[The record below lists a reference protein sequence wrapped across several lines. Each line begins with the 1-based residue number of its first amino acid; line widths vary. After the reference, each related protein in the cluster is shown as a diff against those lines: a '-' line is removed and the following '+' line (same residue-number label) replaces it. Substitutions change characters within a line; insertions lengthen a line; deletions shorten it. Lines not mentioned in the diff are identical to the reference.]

1 MKRLLLA
8 VALLP
13 LALHAQSANVVAGLQ
28 EDVSSLRDEVR
39 KLREEV
45 SELREAQ
52 TALANK
58 AATAPAPGAGA
69 ADINARIA
77 AVDTAQAAARRADRA
92 EILAEVARKQAALE
106 ASVNKALAEQAAQV
120 NAALRSGN
128 ATAPRIEKPAT
139 PVTRPTG
146 PAKPVAMPSDMPKSG
161 VKYMV
166 QSGDSVPRI
175 AKKFNS
181 KSAWILAA
189 NGLRSNADLK
199 AQVEIIVPQADDA
212 PAGDAAK

>member
-13 LALHAQSANVVAGLQ
+13 LAVHAQSANVVAGLQ

-45 SELREAQ
+45 AELREAN

-69 ADINARIA
+69 ADLNARIA
-77 AVDTAQAAARRADRA
+77 AVDTAQTAARKSDRA
-92 EILAEVARKQAALE
+92 EILAEVARKNAALE
-106 ASVNKALAEQAAQV
+106 ASVDKALADQAARV

-128 ATAPRIEKPAT
+128 AAT
-139 PVTRPTG
+139 PPA
-146 PAKPVAMPSDMPKSG
+146 AKPVAPVAKPVPTTPVATPSDMPKSG
-161 VKYMV
+161 VKYRV
-166 QSGDSVPRI
+166 QSGDSVSRI
-175 AKKFNS
+175 AKKMNS
-181 KSAWILAA
+181 KAAWILAA

-199 AQVEIIVPQADDA
+199 AHTEIIVPQPDEA
-212 PAGDAAK
+212 PAGEASAK